1 MTYSIFVSHGW
12 HDRWVARQMARSISD
27 AGGAPFIDIFDIKKG
42 DRIEERI
49 RTGIEHCAEL
59 VALLTPWSVDRNWV
73 WTEIAAAWA
82 LKKRFVGVTYGVT
95 IEEIERNHGGMACL
109 GPTNVVALDDFDEYI
124 RELAERI
131 HSGDRE

>member
-1 MTYSIFVSHGW
+1 
-12 HDRWVARQMARSISD
+12 MARSIAD
-27 AGGAPFIDIFDIKKG
+27 AGGTPFIDIFDIKKG

-49 RTGIEHCAEL
+49 RTGIDECVEL

-82 LKKRFVGVTYGVT
+82 LRKRFVGVTYGIT
-95 IEEIERNHGGMACL
+95 IEEIEKNRGGMACL
-109 GPTNVVALDDFDEYI
+109 GPTNVVALDDFDEYV

-131 HSGDRE
+131 LSGDRA

>member
-1 MTYSIFVSHGW
+1 VTY
-12 HDRWVARQMARSISD
+12 SISD

-42 DRIEERI
+42 DRIEERV
-49 RTGIEHCAEL
+49 RMGIEHCAEL

-109 GPTNVVALDDFDEYI
+109 GPTNVALDDFDEYI
-124 RELAERI
+124 WELAERI
-131 HSGDRE
+131 HSGDHE